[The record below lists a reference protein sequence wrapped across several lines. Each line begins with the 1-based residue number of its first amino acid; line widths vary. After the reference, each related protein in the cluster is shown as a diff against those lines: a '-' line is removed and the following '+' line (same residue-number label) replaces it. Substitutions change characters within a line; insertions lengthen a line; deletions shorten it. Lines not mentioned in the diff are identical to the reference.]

1 MAHYAFLDENN
12 IVTEVIVGKNEN
24 EDGIDWE
31 QQYGN
36 FRGQTCKRTSY
47 NTNKGVHR
55 SGGIP
60 FRKNYACIGMIYDQ
74 TRDAFV
80 PKKPYNSWVLNEDT
94 CNWEAPI
101 AMPELTQ
108 EQIDNKNYYIWN
120 EEIQNWELING

>member
-12 IVTEVIVGKNEN
+12 IVTEVIVGKSEN

-47 NTNKGVHR
+47 NTNRGVHR